1 MEATRNPTKAK
12 ERHMQDQTKSLEVFA
27 QFAGKA
33 LETLTV
39 WADANQRVV
48 RELVTLSA
56 ATATES
62 ARLYAEL
69 QSSTVEA
76 VRESQ
81 AYWLKRQT
89 DGPEIPKD
97 PVLWYQKGLAETIE
111 GTQKA
116 VRFIEGG
123 AQAVT
128 KSAEQLQATA
138 EQTGKEIQ
146 AALSG
151 LAARMQEI
159 FAAA

>member
-1 MEATRNPTKAK
+1 
-12 ERHMQDQTKSLEVFA
+12 MQDQTKSLETFA

-48 RELVTLSA
+48 RELVGLSA

-97 PVLWYQKGLAETIE
+97 PTLWYQKGLAETIE

-123 AQAVT
+123 AQAAAR
-128 KSAEQLQATA
+128 SAEQLQATA

-146 AALSG
+146 ATLSG
-151 LAARMQEI
+151 LSARMQEI

>member
-1 MEATRNPTKAK
+1 
-12 ERHMQDQTKSLEVFA
+12 MQDQTKSLETFA

-48 RELVTLSA
+48 RELVGLSA

-97 PVLWYQKGLAETIE
+97 PVLWYQKGLA
-111 GTQKA
+111 
-116 VRFIEGG
+116 
-123 AQAVT
+123 
-128 KSAEQLQATA
+128 
-138 EQTGKEIQ
+138 
-146 AALSG
+146 
-151 LAARMQEI
+151 
-159 FAAA
+159 

>member
-1 MEATRNPTKAK
+1 
-12 ERHMQDQTKSLEVFA
+12 MQDQTKSLEVFA

-48 RELVTLSA
+48 RELVNLSA

-89 DGPEIPKD
+89 DAPELPKD
-97 PVLWYQKGLAETIE
+97 PIVWYQKGLAETIE

-128 KSAEQLQATA
+128 KSAEQLQTTA

-146 AALSG
+146 ATLSG
-151 LAARMQEI
+151 LVTRMQEI
-159 FAAA
+159 FTAA